1 MYPLLKDNNFQKKI
15 ALKKEFQMK
24 YDGEKKDILKEDQA
38 GNLCKNDI
46 FTLAPHQE
54 FVKTFISHHTPYNG
68 LLLYHGMGS
77 GKTCSVIGICEEH
90 RKYNK
95 YNKEFKKILIV
106 ASPNIQENFK
116 LQLFDSNKLEKKN
129 GIWNL
134 EGCVGES
141 LLQEINMFQVS
152 QLSHET
158 IKKMIEK
165 MIRKSY
171 EFIGYESFGNKIKR
185 LHKKYSNEKQIKKAM
200 KQEFA
205 HRMIVVDEVHNI
217 RKSENNTTS
226 GKIVAEGFKLL
237 LKYVQK
243 MKLLFLSGTPM
254 FNNPREIV
262 FLMNILNSNDQQSQ
276 IKERDIFDKQDNLIV
291 DENGLKIGE
300 EILKSKC
307 NGYISYVRGENPFL
321 FPFKIYPF
329 DFENE
334 KSILSIQYPR
344 KQYNGSLIERPLQHL
359 DLYMTTLS
367 PQQKVVYR
375 SIIQKIETT
384 AIPDLMLLFSS
395 IEEKQ
400 QARNKYEE
408 RKMLDRTNLQD
419 ALYALTLCVNENET
433 YYTGKNALNVLV
445 SNVSNQYEY
454 VGKERSFDRD
464 NIGKYSAKIKAILE
478 AIENSEGIV
487 LVYSQY
493 LEAGLVP
500 VALALEEHGYQRASK
515 KNTNLFRETNTS
527 SNKGS
532 YAMITGD
539 LKYSKSN
546 KDELYIINSESNLHG
561 NKCKVVLI
569 SQAGSEG
576 LDFKNLRQVHVLEPW
591 YNLNRIDQIVGRAIR
606 NCSHKQLPL
615 KKRNCQIFLHAS
627 ILDNDEESIDLMMY
641 RMAEQKASKIG
652 AVQKVLKSVSVDCIL
667 NASQTQFANLHQEI
681 EIKLSNKKQIVF
693 DIADKSYSSI
703 CDYGICDHTCI
714 NQVLEEEQLDQS
726 TFSYHHNH
734 RPILIHQ
741 IKQLFQKKHIFKID
755 QIIEILKS
763 STIDELHIYHAL
775 DYLVNNKQEIF
786 IDKFM
791 RKGYL
796 IHIKDLYIFQPLETN
811 TQLSIE
817 ELTKPFRSRVSH
829 LDHLFLS
836 KKTQNTVVSLPQN
849 DYEKILDNIEKEYE
863 EKLELD
869 KPIIRKLLNDTEKT
883 FQEDYHYILFRI
895 IESLSHKD
903 EIICVK
909 HLFQNGMKHSNITPK
924 NNIESFLKNH
934 LQQFLHLFEDTQV
947 YFLVDLENKSKLK
960 IANKSSGTI
969 PSYITIYTYQD
980 NQWIKANRTLVNT
993 IGYDNIYK
1001 YLKSIIS
1008 PEKIHDPFGYID
1020 YYKTK
1025 YVVKIGELNKNKIFR
1040 GAMFAN
1046 KIPELMKKTLNS
1058 VLDEEFFDTKDKKK
1072 YHKKDLIPLCEYLL
1086 FILNGSKIYYLNKLQ
1101 LVSYGIKN

>member
-24 YDGEKKDILKEDQA
+24 YDGEKKDILKEDEA
-38 GNLCKNDI
+38 GKLCKNET

-95 YNKEFKKILIV
+95 YNKEFKKIVIV

-116 LQLFDSNKLEKKN
+116 LQLFDPNKLEKKN

-171 EFIGYESFGNKIKR
+171 EFMGYERFGNKIKQ
-185 LHKKYSNEKQIKKAM
+185 LHKKYNNEKHIKKAM

-205 HRMIVVDEVHNI
+205 HRMIVVDEAHNI
-217 RKSENNTTS
+217 RKSENNTSS
-226 GKIVAEGFKLL
+226 GKIVAEGFKIL

-276 IKERDIFDKQDNLIV
+276 IKEGDVFDKQDNLIV
-291 DENGLKIGE
+291 DTNGAKIGE

-329 DFENE
+329 DFDTER
-334 KSILSIQYPR
+334 SILSIQYPR
-344 KQYNGSLIERPLQHL
+344 KQYNGSIIDNPLQHL
-359 DLYMTTLS
+359 DLYMTRLS

-375 SIIQKIETT
+375 SIIQKIEST

-400 QARNKYEE
+400 EAKNKYEE
-408 RKMLDRTNLQD
+408 RKMLDRSNLQD
-419 ALYALTLCVNENET
+419 ALYALTLCVNENDT
-433 YYTGKNALNVLV
+433 YYTGKRALNVLV

-454 VGKERSFDRD
+454 VGQERSFNRD
-464 NIGKYSAKIKAILE
+464 HIGKYSAKIKAILE

-500 VALALEEHGYQRASK
+500 IALALEEHGYQRASK
-515 KNTNLFRETNTS
+515 KNTNLFRETSTS
-527 SNKGS
+527 SNKGN

-546 KDELYIINSESNLHG
+546 KDELYIINSEANTQG
-561 NKCKVVLI
+561 KACKVVLI

-576 LDFKNLRQVHVLEPW
+576 LDFKNLRQVHVLDPW
-591 YNLNRIDQIVGRAIR
+591 YNLNRIDQIIGRAIR

-627 ILDNDEESIDLMMY
+627 ILDEDEEAIDLMMY
-641 RMAEQKASKIG
+641 RMAQQKASKIG
-652 AVQKVLKSVSVDCIL
+652 AVQKLLKSVSVDCIL

-681 EIKLSNKKQIVF
+681 EVKLSNKKQIVF
-693 DIADKSYSSI
+693 DIADKPYSSI

-714 NQVLEEEQLDQS
+714 NQVQEQEQLDQS
-726 TFSYHHNH
+726 TFAYHHNY

-775 DYLVNNKQEIF
+775 DYLVNNKQELF

-811 TQLSIE
+811 TRLGIE

-829 LDHLFLS
+829 LDDLFLS
-836 KKTQNTVVSLPQN
+836 KKIQNTIVPPQN
-849 DYEKILDNIEKEYE
+849 DYDKILENIQKEYE

-869 KPIIRKLLNDTEKT
+869 KPIIQKLLNDSEKS

-909 HLFQNGMKHSNITPK
+909 HLFQNHNSNTRNP
-924 NNIESFLKNH
+924 IETFLKKH
-934 LQQFLHLFEDTQV
+934 FERFFHIFDNTKI
-947 YFLVDLENKSKLK
+947 YFLVDLEEKSKVK
-960 IANKSSGTI
+960 IANKSGGSI
-969 PSYITIYTYQD
+969 PSYIVIYTYQD
-980 NQWIKANRTLVNT
+980 NNLIKANRTIINE
-993 IGYDNIYK
+993 IGYDNIYS
-1001 YLKSIIS
+1001 YLKSILGS
-1008 PEKIHDPFGYID
+1008 EKIHDPFGYVD

-1025 YVVKIGELNKNKIFR
+1025 HVVKIGEMNNKNFR
-1040 GAMFAN
+1040 GAIFAN
-1046 KIPELMKKTLNS
+1046 KIPELMKKTLNNI
-1058 VLDEEFFDTKDKKK
+1058 LDEEFFDTKDKKK

-1086 FILNGSKIYYLNKLQ
+1086 YILNGSKIYYLNKLQ
-1101 LVSYGIKN
+1101 LVSYIIKN